1 MRLAVLFR
9 RLGPYH
15 QVRLDAAGQLGET
28 WCVEGSGI
36 DTVHA
41 WDTGAPG
48 HHFGR
53 LTLFPNADSGRMPLR
68 DVRRAVA
75 AALDQIQPAVV
86 AIPGW
91 EEPLALAAL
100 AWAMRAGSPIILM
113 SDSHEIDRRHH
124 GLKEFIKRRIVGLC
138 GAGFVSGRAA
148 TDYLVRLGMARDR
161 IFTGYDVVDNDHFS
175 QGAKTRHWP
184 EAPIRADGALPA
196 KHFLCQG
203 RFIWEKNLERLLQ
216 AYARY
221 VEQYVGEG
229 SANPGQGPWHL
240 VLMGDGPLRGKVEAC
255 LQELG
260 VVEYVHLPGFVQYPD
275 LPEFYRVA
283 SACIL
288 ASVSETWGLVV
299 NEAMASGLPVLVSHR
314 CGCVPDLVQ
323 EGVNGFTFD
332 PLDMEELTRLML
344 KVSAPGFPLPA
355 FGAASREIIS
365 RWSARLFAENIWRAA
380 ETAIAAPPARNIGG
394 HLLLSSLLFLR

>member
-1 MRLAVLFR
+1 
-9 RLGPYH
+9 
-15 QVRLDAAGQLGET
+15 
-28 WCVEGSGI
+28 
-36 DTVHA
+36 
-41 WDTGAPG
+41 
-48 HHFGR
+48 
-53 LTLFPNADSGRMPLR
+53 
-68 DVRRAVA
+68 
-75 AALDQIQPAVV
+75 
-86 AIPGW
+86 
-91 EEPLALAAL
+91 
-100 AWAMRAGSPIILM
+100 
-113 SDSHEIDRRHH
+113 
-124 GLKEFIKRRIVGLC
+124 
-138 GAGFVSGRAA
+138 
-148 TDYLVRLGMARDR
+148 
-161 IFTGYDVVDNDHFS
+161 
-175 QGAKTRHWP
+175 
-184 EAPIRADGALPA
+184 
-196 KHFLCQG
+196 
-203 RFIWEKNLERLLQ
+203 
-216 AYARY
+216 
-221 VEQYVGEG
+221 
-229 SANPGQGPWHL
+229 
-240 VLMGDGPLRGKVEAC
+240 
-255 LQELG
+255 
-260 VVEYVHLPGFVQYPD
+260 VQYPD